1 MSRRAFLCLSFVA
14 VAFVVL
20 LLGAM
25 KAPKTH
31 FAQPNPAGAVVKI
44 TMLKGHGS
52 GVHLGDGFVLTAAH
66 VVGDMPEVGIKTD
79 TLEVQK
85 AEVLW
90 VNKGYDVALLKVL
103 HPERLKATPLVCE
116 TQMQKGALVYSEGN
130 PLGLEGISTWGR
142 IAGKAQAAGPW
153 RNVLITDMATIP
165 GMSGGGVYDMGGRL
179 IGITV
184 GAMTWGT
191 SPMSRGLSGIGY
203 IVPGES
209 LCLLMGRM

>member
-1 MSRRAFLCLSFVA
+1 MSRRAFACLSLIVIAGLF
-14 VAFVVL
+14 
-20 LLGAM
+20 LGAM
-25 KAPKTH
+25 TIPKTPY
-31 FAQPNPAGAVVKI
+31 ARPNPAGAVVKI
-44 TMLKGHGS
+44 TMENGHGS
-52 GVHLGDGFVLTAAH
+52 GVHIGGGYILTAAH
-66 VVGDMPEVGIKTD
+66 VLLNMDGVRIKTD
-79 TLEVQK
+79 TLEVQS

-90 VNKGYDVALLKVL
+90 VNKSYDAALIKVD
-103 HPERLKATPLVCE
+103 HPDRLKATPLVCE

-153 RNVLITDMATIP
+153 RNVLITDMVTIP
-165 GMSGGGVYDMGGRL
+165 GMSGGGVYDMAGRL
-179 IGITV
+179 VGITV

-191 SPMSRGLSGIGY
+191 SPLSRGLSGIGY